1 MKKYG
6 LAIFASGSGSNAEEI
21 MRYFQNHPSI
31 EVKVVL
37 TNNAG
42 AGVLARA
49 KRFNVPAIVFSRP
62 EFTNQANLLTTLAD
76 ADVTHLVLAGFL
88 LLVPGYLIDAYRD
101 RIVNIHPAL
110 LPAFGGKGMYGMK
123 VHDAVRAAGEKETGI
138 TIHVVN
144 EHYDEGKI
152 LFQTRCTVDEGCTSE
167 DIARKVHALEHAHY
181 PSVIEKWILE
191 NGTTQG

>member
-1 MKKYG
+1 
-6 LAIFASGSGSNAEEI
+6 
-21 MRYFQNHPSI
+21 
-31 EVKVVL
+31 
-37 TNNAG
+37 
-42 AGVLARA
+42 
-49 KRFNVPAIVFSRP
+49 
-62 EFTNQANLLTTLAD
+62 
-76 ADVTHLVLAGFL
+76 
-88 LLVPGYLIDAYRD
+88 
-101 RIVNIHPAL
+101 
-110 LPAFGGKGMYGMK
+110 MYGMK

-152 LFQTRCTVDEGCTSE
+152 LFQARCTVDEGCTSE